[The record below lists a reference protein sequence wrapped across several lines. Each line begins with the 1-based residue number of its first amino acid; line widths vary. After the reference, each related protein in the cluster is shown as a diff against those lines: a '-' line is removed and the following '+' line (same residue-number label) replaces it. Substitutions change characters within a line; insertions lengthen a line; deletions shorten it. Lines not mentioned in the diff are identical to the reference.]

1 MSAADEVAI
10 VKARIAGSNPTPL
23 NVHDSD
29 PATPSYPYVVLY
41 ADGGIR
47 SSDRESDQRVQ
58 RTLSW
63 QTTTVGQSA
72 AQCRAA
78 LDRLND
84 RLEDWVPAAAGG
96 RSFSKVDHTGSQP
109 VKKDDSL
116 PDRVLFYATDQW
128 RLVSDPT

>member
-1 MSAADEVAI
+1 MTAADEVAM
-10 VKARIAGSNPTPL
+10 VKSRIAGSSPTPL
-23 NVHDSD
+23 TVFDSK
-29 PATPSYPYVVLY
+29 PTSPTYPYVVLY
-41 ADGGIR
+41 ADGGVR

-58 RTLSW
+58 RSLTF
-63 QTTTVGQSA
+63 QTTTVGLSP

-96 RSFSKVDHTGSQP
+96 RSFSKVEHTGSQP
-109 VKKDDSL
+109 VKADEEL